1 MPMYLIFNDAS
12 LAEELREAGFCIIY
26 SGCETVGKYMVLNNE
41 ELGAYI
47 SENHADGLFLKTDTV
62 CF

>member
-1 MPMYLIFNDAS
+1 MYLIFNDAS
-12 LAEELREAGFCIIY
+12 LADELREAGFCVIY
-26 SGCETVGKYMVLNNE
+26 SGCETVGRYMVLNNE

-47 SENHADGLFLKTDTV
+47 GEKFADRQFFKTDTV